1 MLEKLGFGERV
12 VSLLIPHPH
21 RPSLPRRHSETLVP
35 HTRGREA
42 NSQEDCLSADAL
54 LPQPESSRNEIE
66 RTATPTVNN
75 M

>member
-12 VSLLIPHPH
+12 VSSPIV
-21 RPSLPRRHSETLVP
+21 LPRPRQHSETPEP
-35 HTRGREA
+35 HTRRCEA